1 MKVRLI
7 EREDPRLS
15 VPQWRTDRFRE
26 LRKISGFSQKEM
38 AVFMGLSHSKIR
50 HYSSGK
56 NSVIPPDTLRLLAY
70 DLAVMRGELSEPE

>member
-1 MKVRLI
+1 MKVKLI

-26 LRKISGFSQKEM
+26 LRKLTGFSLKEM
-38 AVFMGLSHSKIR
+38 AVFLGLSYSKVR

-56 NSVIPPDTLRLLAY
+56 NFVIPPDTLRLLAY
-70 DLAVMRGELSEPE
+70 DVAVMRGELSESK